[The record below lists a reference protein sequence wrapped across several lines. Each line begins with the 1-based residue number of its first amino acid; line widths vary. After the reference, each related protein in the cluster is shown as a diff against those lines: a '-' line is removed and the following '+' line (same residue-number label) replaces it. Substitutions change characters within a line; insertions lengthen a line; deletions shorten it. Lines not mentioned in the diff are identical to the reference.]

1 MKKFYLLSSFIA
13 LWMMVFPLNAT
24 ENYETT
30 VNNREAFSQPVAAL
44 SETQLQQFF
53 RGRRLFQQV
62 WVISPPIDEENAQI
76 DGLGPV
82 YNRLSCAACHPKNGR
97 GQPPQP
103 PDQEMRSMLVRLSV
117 PGKTLQGAPNP
128 HPAYGDQLNEQGIP
142 NVPGEGRAQVDYE
155 EISETLADGEVVK
168 LQRPRLKFS
177 DLNFGE
183 LGDETMTSARVAPA
197 IFGLGLLEAVPE
209 SALLSLADPE
219 DRNQDGISGRVNHVW
234 DVATQRTTVGRF
246 GWKAN
251 QPTVAQ
257 QIAGA
262 FSGDL
267 GITSILFP
275 TENCTTVQQ
284 ACRQAI
290 SGGHPELSA
299 QQLEDIK
306 FYHFTLAV
314 PARRDQNNPQVQ
326 VGEQLF
332 NQLGCPGCHQATL
345 TTGEFPTLPTLAQ
358 QTIHPYS
365 DLLLHDMGE
374 GLADGRPDFEATGT
388 EWRTTPLWGL
398 GLIATVNG
406 HTQLLHDG
414 RARNI
419 LEAILWHGGEAQAAK
434 DAVKQLSKS
443 QREALL
449 QFLNS
454 L

>member
-13 LWMMVFPLNAT
+13 LWMTVFPLNAT

-62 WVISPPIDEENAQI
+62 WVLSPPIDEENAQI

-117 PGKTLQGAPNP
+117 PGKTLHGAPNP

-197 IFGLGLLEAVPE
+197 IFGLGLLEAIPE
-209 SALLSLADPE
+209 TTLLSLADPE

-251 QPTVAQ
+251 QSTVAQ

-275 TENCTTVQQ
+275 TENCTEVQQ
-284 ACRQAI
+284 ACHQAV

-299 QQLEDIK
+299 QQLEDIR
-306 FYHFTLAV
+306 FYHFALAV
-314 PARRDQNNPQVQ
+314 PTRRDQNNPQVQ

-332 NQLGCPGCHQATL
+332 NQLGCSSCHQATL

-388 EWRTTPLWGL
+388 KWRTTPLWGL

-414 RARNI
+414 RARHI

>member
-1 MKKFYLLSSFIA
+1 MKRIYFSSGFALLLIFS
-13 LWMMVFPLNAT
+13 PLCAT

-30 VNNREAFSQPVAAL
+30 VNNREAFSQPLTAL

-62 WVISPPIDEENAQI
+62 WLLSPPIDEENAQI

-117 PGKTLQGAPNP
+117 PGKTPHGAPNP

-142 NVPGEGRAQVDYE
+142 NVLGEGRAQVNYQ

-168 LQRPRLKFS
+168 LQRPTLEFS
-177 DLNFGE
+177 ELNFGE
-183 LGDETMTSARVAPA
+183 LGKETMTSARVAPA
-197 IFGLGLLEAVPE
+197 IFGLGLLAAIPD
-209 SALLSLADPE
+209 STLLSLADPE
-219 DRNQDGISGRVNHVW
+219 DRNQDGISGRMNHVW
-234 DVATQRTTVGRF
+234 DVATQRTVIGRF

-251 QPTVAQ
+251 QSTLAQ

-262 FSGDL
+262 FIGDL
-267 GITSILFP
+267 GITSELFP
-275 TENCTTVQQ
+275 TENCTEVQQ
-284 ACRQAI
+284 ACRQGI
-290 SGGHPELSA
+290 SGGQPELSA
-299 QQLEDIK
+299 QQLQDIT
-306 FYHFTLAV
+306 FYHLALAV
-314 PARRDQNNPQVQ
+314 PTRRDQNNPQVQ
-326 VGEQLF
+326 AGEQLF
-332 NQLGCPGCHQATL
+332 NQLGCPSCHQTSL
-345 TTGEFPTLPTLAQ
+345 TTGEFPALPTVAH
-358 QTIHPYS
+358 QTIHPYT

-374 GLADGRPDFEATGT
+374 QLADGRPDFEATGT

-414 RARNI
+414 RARSI
-419 LEAILWHGGEAQAAK
+419 LEAILWHGGEAETTKA
-434 DAVKQLSKS
+434 AVKKLSKP